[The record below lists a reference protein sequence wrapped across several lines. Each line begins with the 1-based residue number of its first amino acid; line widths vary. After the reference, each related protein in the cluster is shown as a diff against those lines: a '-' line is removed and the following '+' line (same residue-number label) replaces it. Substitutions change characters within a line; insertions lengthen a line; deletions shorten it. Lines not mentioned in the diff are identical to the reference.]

1 MNDRLVLGKRT
12 LRGVALGPRLRLG
25 ERSSLLVV
33 GPTQVGKTS
42 SLVVPAILSWSDAL
56 VVTSVKSDVVEVTRR
71 WRGALGAVQ
80 VLEPGRDG
88 GLTWDPLERVESLR
102 HALRAAHELTSRA
115 SPHADSEFWNALATK
130 LVAALFVIARQ
141 SRRSV
146 FDVARVLDTRAF
158 DEWLTRASEAA
169 DLLRGFLEH
178 DAKTVDGVITT
189 AETML
194 LAWRFAQPLA
204 RVRDVVHGP
213 HTLYLVSPRGEQR
226 HYESLFRGA
235 LRAVLEEQQRLVDA
249 GSARP
254 LLLVLDEAA
263 TVAPLDDLDELAATL
278 AGLSVTLVTVVQD
291 FAQLNAR
298 WGKRAATIVNNHTTR
313 LVLGGLADP
322 AVATFLPEAAGS
334 SEAPLR
340 RLSPGTGL
348 VVSRSAP
355 VAPVRLV
362 PWWRQR
368 HLRHRGRRDVATIR
382 WWNRRT

>member
-1 MNDRLVLGKRT
+1 VNERLVLGRRT
-12 LRGVALGPRLRLG
+12 LKGVALGPRVRLG
-25 ERSSLLVV
+25 ERSSLLIV

-56 VVTSVKSDVVEVTRR
+56 VVTSVKSDVVEVTRK

-80 VLEPGRDG
+80 VLEPGRDD
-88 GLTWDPLERVESLR
+88 GLTWDPLERIESLR
-102 HALRAAHELTSRA
+102 HALRVAHELTSRA

-130 LVAALFVIARQ
+130 LVAALFVLARQ
-141 SRRSV
+141 SRRSI
-146 FDVARVLDTRAF
+146 FDVARVLDTRSF
-158 DEWLTRASEAA
+158 DEWLARPVEAA
-169 DLLRGFLEH
+169 DLLRGFLDH

-204 RVRDVVHGP
+204 RVRDVVHGAN
-213 HTLYLVSPRGEQR
+213 TLYLVSPRGEQR
-226 HYESLFRGA
+226 HYEPLFRGA

-249 GSARP
+249 GRARR

-263 TVAPLDDLDELAATL
+263 TVAPLEDLDELAATL
-278 AGLSVTLVTVVQD
+278 VGLSVTLVTVVQD

-334 SEAPLR
+334 DEAPLR
-340 RLSPGTGL
+340 RLSPGMGL

-355 VAPVRLV
+355 VALVRLV

-368 HLRHRGRRDVATIR
+368 HLRHRGRGDLATIR
-382 WWNRRT
+382 WWHRRT

>member
-1 MNDRLVLGKRT
+1 MSDRLVLGRRT
-12 LRGVALGPRLRLG
+12 VKGLALGPRLRLE
-25 ERSSLLVV
+25 ERSSLLVI

-42 SLVVPAILSWSDAL
+42 SLVVPAVLSWPDAL

-71 WRGALGAVQ
+71 WRDAIGCVQ
-80 VLEPGRDG
+80 VLEPGRDD
-88 GLTWDPLERVESLR
+88 GLTWDPLERIESMR
-102 HALRAAHELTSRA
+102 HALRVANELTSRA

-141 SRRSV
+141 RRRSI
-146 FDVARVLDTRAF
+146 FDVARVLDTRDFA
-158 DEWLTRASEAA
+158 DWLTSPLEAG
-169 DLLRGFLEH
+169 DVLRGFLAH

-194 LAWRFAQPLA
+194 LAWRFSQPLA
-204 RVRDVVHGP
+204 RVRDVVYGP

-226 HYESLFRGA
+226 HYEALFRGA

-249 GSARP
+249 GRARP

-263 TVAPLDDLDELAATL
+263 TVAPLEDLDELAATL
-278 AGLSVTLVTVVQD
+278 VGLSVTLVTVVQD
-291 FAQLNAR
+291 FSQLNAR

-322 AVATFLPEAAGS
+322 SVATFLPEAAGS
-334 SEAPLR
+334 EDAPLR

-355 VAPVRLV
+355 LTRVHLV

-368 HLRHRGRRDVATIR
+368 RLLPRGRDDLATIR
-382 WWNRRT
+382 WWHRRT